1 LVTANLCATHTTH
14 TLYGGKMSKSQALDK
29 ILTNCAPRTVL
40 DDGLTHFFILNFGY
54 AQMEIWAMKLG
65 DDCWEICSLT
75 MKD

>member
-1 LVTANLCATHTTH
+1 MN
-14 TLYGGKMSKSQALDK
+14 KSQALDK

-40 DDGLTHFFILNFGY
+40 DDGLTHLFILNFGY